1 MTAKVPLKEQALNA
15 NRVTRISR
23 EVHSVCPAFAAEAFT
38 REVMADL
45 PRLELKDRIARV
57 SRALHTHLPV
67 TGPEALEVLLR
78 SLPPTP
84 EAAGVTN
91 DFGLHIYSPHS
102 DYAARYCRSVEYLDH
117 ALAALKRLTCYFTAE
132 VAVRHFLTDFP
143 DKTMKAVE
151 AWARDDDHRVR
162 RLASES
168 TRPKLPWAPR
178 IALPIDAALPV
189 LDQLYA
195 DSSKYVIRSVA
206 NHLHDVSVDQPDLV
220 LTILQRWK
228 DARRATDRN
237 FAFIARE
244 ALRSRLKQG
253 WPPAYA
259 FLGYASDAPIEV
271 SPLSLERTQ
280 LIEGDTLAFSATL
293 TARASAAVHV
303 MYVISSTTQRGAPRE
318 RVYFLTRTT
327 AEPDHALP
335 LAKPHM
341 LRSTATMKLI
351 PGPHTIALQV
361 NGRRFPAV
369 PFQVLKA

>member
-1 MTAKVPLKEQALNA
+1 MTAKVSLKEQALNA
-15 NRVTRISR
+15 ERITRISR

-38 REVMADL
+38 QDVMADL

-57 SRALHTHLPV
+57 SRALHTYLPV

-102 DYAARYCRSVEYLDH
+102 DYAARYCRSAEHLDH
-117 ALAALKRLTCYFTAE
+117 ALTALKRLTCYFTAE
-132 VAVRHFLTDFP
+132 VAVRHFLKDFP
-143 DKTMKAVE
+143 DETMKAVE

-168 TRPKLPWAPR
+168 TRPRLPWAPR
-178 IALPIDAALPV
+178 IPLPIDAALPV
-189 LDQLYA
+189 LDQIYA

-206 NHLHDVSVDQPDLV
+206 NHLHDIAFDKPGIV

-228 DARRATDRN
+228 DAGHATNRN
-237 FAFIARE
+237 FTFIARE

-259 FLGYASDAPIEV
+259 FLGYASDAPIDV

-303 MYVISSTTQRGAPRE
+303 MYVISSTTQRGASRE
-318 RVYFLTRTT
+318 RVYFLARTT
-327 AEPDHALP
+327 VEPDQALP
-335 LAKPHM
+335 LAKRHV
-341 LRSTATMKLI
+341 LRSTATINLK

-369 PFQVLKA
+369 PFHVLKA